1 MKSMKSISLNGPI
14 NLIGFMYILSLYL
27 FNGITGKTIYSNIL
41 ALVLM
46 VFIWMKFI
54 ITKRNLVINKLL
66 IFQGIFIVICTFSYF
81 IAIEPE
87 LVLSKNIT
95 LGLIFLLMLS
105 LVNYVDSYEKLRKFI
120 MAFIYSGL
128 IVSMDILINSNFS
141 ELTRFGEEYGNVNA
155 VGTGIA
161 ISAILCF
168 YIILHEKKY
177 HYSLFFAIMT
187 ITIFLTGS
195 RKSIMFVVITMIS
208 TLYLKAR
215 VSYKDKIKFLV
226 ISIVAI
232 GALYYL
238 LFKVP
243 IFYEIIGK
251 RMSSMLSFVSGEGT
265 IEGSIN
271 ERALMIKYGFDMF
284 KEKPLIGYGIDNY
297 RILFGRAFGNWTYA
311 HNNYIELMVGT
322 GILGLF
328 AYYLTHIIVLKDLF
342 YGVNKSKYKTL
353 YYVFISI
360 IISYVLL
367 SVSLIYYYSKH
378 FSILIALASCIIRFD
393 KYDNYHGL
401 KKKVEE

>member
-1 MKSMKSISLNGPI
+1 MKNISLNGPI

-46 VFIWMKFI
+46 AFIWMKFI

-81 IAIEPE
+81 TAIDPQ
-87 LVLSKNIT
+87 LVLAKNTT

-120 MAFIYSGL
+120 LAFIYSGL
-128 IVSMDILINSNFS
+128 IVSIDILINANFS
-141 ELTRFGEEYGNVNA
+141 ELTRFGSNYGNVNA

-168 YIILHEKKY
+168 YIILDEKKY
-177 HYSLFFAIMT
+177 HYLLFFAIMT

-195 RKSIMFVVITMIS
+195 RKSIMFVVITIIS
-208 TLYLKAR
+208 TLYLRAR
-215 VSYKDKIKFLV
+215 GSYKDKIKFLFISMAV
-226 ISIVAI
+226 IGV
-232 GALYYL
+232 LCYV

-251 RMSSMLSFVSGEGT
+251 RMESMVSFVSGEGT
-265 IEGSIN
+265 VEGSIN
-271 ERALMIKYGFDMF
+271 ERALMIKFGFDVF

-311 HNNYIELMVGT
+311 HNNYIELMVDT
-322 GILGLF
+322 GLIGLF
-328 AYYLTHIIVLKDLF
+328 AYYLTHIVVLKDLF
-342 YGVNKSKYKTL
+342 CGVKKTKYNTL

-360 IISYVLL
+360 IICYVLL
-367 SVSLIYYYSKH
+367 SVSFVYYDSKH
-378 FSILIALASCIIRFD
+378 FNILIVLASCIVRFGN
-393 KYDNYHGL
+393 YDNYHR
-401 KKKVEE
+401 KKKEVKE